1 LHSGATETRTISK
14 KRTAD
19 FDFEDGNDE
28 GERSKK
34 FLKWLSNPKKNE
46 AGKQRRPRNP
56 TATFNLT
63 TASFAT
69 AIVFNQKQPRG
80 SHYNKVIKQFIN
92 LKTISSK
99 LEEGQPM
106 TMFEDLA
113 TMTKNAKTFNLPTT
127 MEVKYDNNN
136 CASADRSSPKL
147 PTMTTIQWRAA
158 DLMEVEISRF
168 QAHNASAA
176 ASSSMTMASQPR

>member
-147 PTMTTIQWRAA
+147 PTMTTVYSGVPQTSWKWRFRG
-158 DLMEVEISRF
+158 SRPTTP
-168 QAHNASAA
+168 ALR
-176 ASSSMTMASQPR
+176 PPPP